1 MQVGLDPLLNELL
14 SSRFG
19 NDVWQENARC
29 TLEISPDNGLFDR
42 RPIGKGRTQICAGV
56 TAHQDEL
63 NEQDQLRRSNQRV
76 GGRR

>member
-29 TLEISPDNGLFDR
+29 TLEISLRTASLIAGPSE
-42 RPIGKGRTQICAGV
+42 GRTQICAGV

-63 NEQDQLRRSNQRV
+63 LEQLRISYGARTNA
-76 GGRR
+76 